1 MSQPAKVL
9 PPFKTRSQVSLA
21 DPNSWNAL
29 WSSPV
34 GLASVCY
41 FPEQGCELRLVT
53 QMAFTDGHLHTHPY
67 LLCNLHGPVGP

>member
-34 GLASVCY
+34 GLAFVCY
-41 FPEQGCELRLVT
+41 FPEQDCELRLV
-53 QMAFTDGHLHTHPY
+53 
-67 LLCNLHGPVGP
+67 V